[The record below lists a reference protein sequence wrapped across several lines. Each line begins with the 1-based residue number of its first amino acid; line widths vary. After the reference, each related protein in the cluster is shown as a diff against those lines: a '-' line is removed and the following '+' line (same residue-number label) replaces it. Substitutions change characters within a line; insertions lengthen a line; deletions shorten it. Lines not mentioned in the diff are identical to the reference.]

1 MTLAIPDLTSSM
13 SHANILVTGATG
25 LVGSHLLYQLVSKGH
40 RVKALIR
47 ENGNMNDVRHVFSFY
62 GDDKKALVDQIE
74 WINGDVTDYFSLID
88 ALQDIDQVYHVAAYV
103 SFNPAHRAMMY
114 RINEEGTANVVNAC
128 IVQQVKK
135 LCYVSSI
142 ATLGGSVNGHP
153 ADEMSAWQ
161 AQENHSH
168 YSKSKFLAEMEVWRG
183 TKEGLPA
190 VVVNPGVI
198 LGPGNPQRSS
208 GKLFSLGQK
217 GSRFYTSGGTG
228 YVDVRDV
235 VNAMIM
241 LMESDIQDERY
252 VLVSENLSFRQML
265 NLMAHQFNV
274 AKPSR
279 LATPLITTLAWRL
292 DALRARFTRSEPRFT
307 RENAR
312 TSNNTSHYNSDKF
325 IHQFNYQFI
334 PINQSIADTAQW
346 IKQEQG

>member
-1 MTLAIPDLTSSM
+1 M

-25 LVGSHLLYQLVSKGH
+25 LVGSHLLYQLVNDGH
-40 RVKALIR
+40 RVKALVR
-47 ENGNMNDVRHVFSFY
+47 ETGNLNDVRQVFSFY
-62 GDDKKALVDQIE
+62 GDGKAMLVDKVE
-74 WINGDVTDYFSLID
+74 WVEGDVTDYFSLLD
-88 ALQDIDQVYHVAAYV
+88 ALQNIDHVYHVAAYV
-103 SFNPAHRAMMY
+103 SFNPVHRAQMY

-128 IVQQVKK
+128 IEQEVKK

-142 ATLGGSVNGHP
+142 ATLGGSVNGLP
-153 ADEMSAWQ
+153 SDEMSAWQ
-161 AQENHSH
+161 AQESHSH

-235 VNAMIM
+235 VSAMIM
-241 LMESDIQDERY
+241 LMNSSVQDERY
-252 VLVSENLSFRQML
+252 VLVSENLSFRHIL
-265 NLMAHQFNV
+265 NLMAQHFCVTQ
-274 AKPSR
+274 PSR
-279 LATPLITTLAWRL
+279 LASPFITSLAWRL
-292 DALRARFTRSEPRFT
+292 DALRALLTGSEPRFT

-312 TSNNTSHYNSDKF
+312 TSHNTSHYSSEKF
-325 IHQFNYQFI
+325 IRQFNYRFI
-334 PINQSIADTAQW
+334 PVTQSIADTIAW
-346 IKQEQG
+346 IKQEKE